1 MTSRQLILLTADSQI
16 DAARA
21 LAGALQTSWPFGA
34 CPDCRVTPISEG
46 PIDELMH
53 DACGLLLIPGADEGA
68 AGNRGYLRALDQA
81 HDASVPALILGD
93 IIDPARPDLLEIL
106 HMPMHTTPT
115 TIAAVLV
122 GMLGRQGEIN
132 RVRMQLDTTARVV
145 TNVHEEMEKLD
156 EELQAAAMV
165 QRDFLP
171 SALPKLGSISV
182 GALWRPTSYVSG
194 DYYDVRQIDDHRIG
208 VFIADAAGA

>member
-1 MTSRQLILLTADSQI
+1 MTTRQLILLTADSQI
-16 DAARA
+16 EAAHA
-21 LAGALQTSWPFGA
+21 LAAALQTSWPFGA
-34 CPDCRVTPISEG
+34 CPDCRVTPISAG
-46 PIDELMH
+46 RLDELMRE
-53 DACGLLLIPGADEGA
+53 ACGLLLIPGADEGA
-68 AGNRGYLRALDQA
+68 SGNRGYLSALDHA

-93 IIDPARPDLLEIL
+93 IIDAARPDLLEIL

-171 SALPKLGSISV
+171 SELPKLGSIVASQKKT
-182 GALWRPTSYVSG
+182 RVSE
-194 DYYDVRQIDDHRIG
+194 YAH
-208 VFIADAAGA
+208 VF